1 MSAHATQAER
11 STAFLRSPWTAP
23 LLVFIAA
30 CFALVVV
37 GVLTKQ
43 IKQDDPGPYRTAAVE
58 TIGFTMNGHEAAP
71 APASPLGPAFAPTL
85 RALLKELLKQ
95 AIDQPG
101 HFLIAALPILLSR
114 YLTGAPWYGWP
125 VVPLLAY
132 REWLQWPS
140 NRWWDPP
147 LDWAC
152 LALGVIVATWA
163 LGALR
168 RPPTL
173 SPGKTTRAPRAPAPR
188 ARPSPKRPL
197 ARPEFDSLES
207 TTH

>member
-1 MSAHATQAER
+1 MSAQATQVVR

-23 LLVFIAA
+23 LLVFVAA

-43 IKQDDPGPYRTAAVE
+43 MNPGDSDQNRTASVE
-58 TIGFTMNGHEAAP
+58 TIGFIVNDHEASP
-71 APASPLGPAFAPTL
+71 AGLFGRDLGPTL

-101 HFLIAALPILLSR
+101 HFLIAALPIWLSR
-114 YLTGAPWYGWP
+114 RLSGVPWYGWP
-125 VVPLLAY
+125 VIPLLAY

-147 LDWAC
+147 LDWAW

-168 RPPTL
+168 RPGT
-173 SPGKTTRAPRAPAPR
+173 PR
-188 ARPSPKRPL
+188 
-197 ARPEFDSLES
+197 
-207 TTH
+207 T

>member
-1 MSAHATQAER
+1 MSAHATQVVR
-11 STAFLRSPWTAP
+11 STAFLRSPWTVP
-23 LLVFIAA
+23 LLVFVAA

-37 GVLTKQ
+37 GVLTRQ
-43 IKQDDPGPYRTAAVE
+43 IDPDGSDRYRTASVD
-58 TIGFTMNGHEAAP
+58 TIGFMVNDHEAAS
-71 APASPLGPAFAPTL
+71 APVGWFGRDLAPTL

-101 HFLIAALPILLSR
+101 HFLIAALPIWLSR
-114 YLTGAPWYGWP
+114 RLSGVPWYGWP
-125 VVPLLAY
+125 VIPLLAY

-147 LDWAC
+147 LDWAW

-168 RPPTL
+168 RP
-173 SPGKTTRAPRAPAPR
+173 GTTR
-188 ARPSPKRPL
+188 S
-197 ARPEFDSLES
+197 
-207 TTH
+207 

>member
-1 MSAHATQAER
+1 MSAHVTQGVR
-11 STAFLRSPWTAP
+11 STAFLRSPWTAS
-23 LLVFIAA
+23 LLAFVAA
-30 CFALVVV
+30 CVGLVVV

-43 IKQDDPGPYRTAAVE
+43 INLEEDQYRIASVE
-58 TIGFTMNGHEAAP
+58 TIGFMVNEHEATSAP
-71 APASPLGPAFAPTL
+71 VGLFELDLARTL

-101 HFLIAALPILLSR
+101 HFLIAALPIWLSR
-114 YLTGAPWYGWP
+114 RLSGVPWYGWP
-125 VVPLLAY
+125 VIPLLAY

-147 LDWAC
+147 LDWAW

-168 RPPTL
+168 RPGT
-173 SPGKTTRAPRAPAPR
+173 PR
-188 ARPSPKRPL
+188 
-197 ARPEFDSLES
+197 
-207 TTH
+207 T

>member
-1 MSAHATQAER
+1 MSAQATQVVR

-23 LLVFIAA
+23 LLVFVAA

-43 IKQDDPGPYRTAAVE
+43 MNPDDSDQYRAASVE
-58 TIGFTMNGHEAAP
+58 TIGFIVNDHK
-71 APASPLGPAFAPTL
+71 ASPAGLFARDLGPTL

-95 AIDQPG
+95 AIEQPG
-101 HFLIAALPILLSR
+101 HFLIAALPIWLSR
-114 YLTGAPWYGWP
+114 RLSGVPWYGWP
-125 VVPLLAY
+125 VIPLLAY

-152 LALGVIVATWA
+152 LALGVVVATWA

-168 RPPTL
+168 RP
-173 SPGKTTRAPRAPAPR
+173 GAPSA
-188 ARPSPKRPL
+188 
-197 ARPEFDSLES
+197 
-207 TTH
+207 

>member
-1 MSAHATQAER
+1 MSAHATQVVR
-11 STAFLRSPWTAP
+11 STAFFRSNLTVS
-23 LLVFIAA
+23 LLCFIAA
-30 CFALVVV
+30 CVGLVVV

-43 IKQDDPGPYRTAAVE
+43 INPEDSDQYRTASVE
-58 TIGFTMNGHEAAP
+58 TIGFTVNDHEATA
-71 APASPLGPAFAPTL
+71 ALMGLLELDLARTL

-101 HFLIAALPILLSR
+101 HFLIAALPIWLSR
-114 YLTGAPWYGWP
+114 RLSGVPWYGWP
-125 VVPLLAY
+125 VIPLLAY

-147 LDWAC
+147 LDWAW

-168 RPPTL
+168 RPGT
-173 SPGKTTRAPRAPAPR
+173 PRA
-188 ARPSPKRPL
+188 
-197 ARPEFDSLES
+197 
-207 TTH
+207 

>member
-1 MSAHATQAER
+1 MSAHATQVVR
-11 STAFLRSPWTAP
+11 STAFLRSPWTAS
-23 LLVFIAA
+23 LLVFVVA
-30 CFALVVV
+30 CVGLIVV

-43 IKQDDPGPYRTAAVE
+43 INPEDSDRTASVE
-58 TIGFTMNGHEAAP
+58 TIGFMVNDEATAAP
-71 APASPLGPAFAPTL
+71 APFGGDLAPTL
-85 RALLKELLKQ
+85 RAILKELLKQ

-101 HFLIAALPILLSR
+101 HFLIAALPIWLSR
-114 YLTGAPWYGWP
+114 RLSGLPWYGWP
-125 VVPLLAY
+125 VIPLLAY

-168 RPPTL
+168 RPGTL
-173 SPGKTTRAPRAPAPR
+173 RT
-188 ARPSPKRPL
+188 
-197 ARPEFDSLES
+197 
-207 TTH
+207 

>member
-1 MSAHATQAER
+1 MSAHATQVVR
-11 STAFLRSPWTAP
+11 STAFLRSPWTVP
-23 LLVFIAA
+23 LLVFVAA

-37 GVLTKQ
+37 GVLTRQ
-43 IKQDDPGPYRTAAVE
+43 IDPDGSDRYRTASVD
-58 TIGFTMNGHEAAP
+58 TIGFMVNDHEAAS
-71 APASPLGPAFAPTL
+71 APVGWFGRDLAPTL

-101 HFLIAALPILLSR
+101 HFLIAALPIWLSR
-114 YLTGAPWYGWP
+114 RLSGVPWYGWP
-125 VVPLLAY
+125 VIPLLAY

-168 RPPTL
+168 RPGT
-173 SPGKTTRAPRAPAPR
+173 PRVSARRNPA
-188 ARPSPKRPL
+188 
-197 ARPEFDSLES
+197 
-207 TTH
+207 